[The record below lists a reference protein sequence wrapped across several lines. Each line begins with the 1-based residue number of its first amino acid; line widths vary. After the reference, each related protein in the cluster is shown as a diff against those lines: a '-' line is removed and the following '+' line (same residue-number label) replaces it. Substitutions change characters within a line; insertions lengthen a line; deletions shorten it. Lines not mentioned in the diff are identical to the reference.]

1 MIKWIERF
9 FPSSIEFEGSYW
21 NKEKRLVRFEVK
33 AKNIGAAILQL
44 RKRSD
49 FWAMCYISKA
59 IESKTK
65 TP

>member
-1 MIKWIERF
+1 MNWIKRF
-9 FPSSIEFEGSYW
+9 LLKREYFIGSYW

-49 FWAMCYISKA
+49 FWAMCCISK
-59 IESKTK
+59 SKEIRQK
-65 TP
+65 D